1 MIHLARRAL
10 LGAPL
15 ALPSLA
21 RAQTPVARTAR
32 ILVGFPAGGTVD
44 VVARMLAEKLRGS
57 WAPQVVVEQRV
68 GAAGRLAIEAMQQA
82 ENDGTTLL
90 ITPASMVTIYPHL
103 YGDRLRYVPAR
114 DLTPISP
121 VVLYPF
127 GLAVGP
133 GAAGVNSV
141 ADLVT
146 FAKQRGGLHYA
157 SPAAGSMPHFA
168 GVVLGKAA
176 GIEVSHVPYRGAAP
190 AIADLLGGQIP
201 ASFNVIGD
209 QTEHVRA
216 GRLRMLAH
224 TNATRL
230 PRLAEVPTFIEAGFP
245 QLSFDEWFGIFLP
258 ARAPAALVSALNGL
272 LGQISQD
279 ADLKPRLEE
288 REFLAAHMGADA
300 FASRI
305 EAETRTWGPIV
316 RDSGFRPEE

>member
-10 LGAPL
+10 LAAPL
-15 ALPSLA
+15 AAPSLA

-44 VVARMLAEKLRGS
+44 VVARMLAEKLRGA

-114 DLTPISP
+114 DLTPVSP
-121 VVLYPF
+121 VVVYPF

-133 GAAGVNSV
+133 GAPGVNTV
-141 ADLVT
+141 ADLVA
-146 FAKQRGGLHYA
+146 FARQRGGLNYA

-168 GVVLGKAA
+168 GVVLGQAA
-176 GIEVSHVPYRGAAP
+176 GIEVTHVPYRGAAP
-190 AIADLLGGQIP
+190 AIADLLGGQIA

-209 QTEHVRA
+209 QTEHHRA

-230 PRLAEVPTFIEAGFP
+230 PRLPDVPTFIEAGFP

-258 ARAPAALVSALNGL
+258 ARAPVPLVAALNGL
-272 LGQISQD
+272 LGQIAQD
-279 ADLKPRLEE
+279 PELKPRFEE
-288 REFLAAHMGADA
+288 REFIPAHLGADA

-305 EAETRTWGPIV
+305 EAETRRWGPIV

>member
-1 MIHLARRAL
+1 MNHLARRAL
-10 LGAPL
+10 LAAPL
-15 ALPSLA
+15 AAPSLA

-44 VVARMLAEKLRGS
+44 VVARMLAEKLRGA

-103 YGDRLRYVPAR
+103 YGERLRYVPAR
-114 DLTPISP
+114 DLTPVSP
-121 VVLYPF
+121 VVVYPF

-133 GAAGVNSV
+133 GAPGANTV
-141 ADLVT
+141 ADLVA
-146 FAKQRGGLHYA
+146 FARQRGGLNYA

-168 GVVLGKAA
+168 GVVLGQAA
-176 GIEVSHVPYRGAAP
+176 GIEVTHVPYRGAAP
-190 AIADLLGGQIP
+190 AIADLLGGQIA

-209 QTEHVRA
+209 QTEHHRA

-230 PRLAEVPTFIEAGFP
+230 PRLPDVPTFIEAGFP

-258 ARAPAALVSALNGL
+258 ARAPVPLVAALNGL
-272 LGQISQD
+272 LGQIAQD
-279 ADLKPRLEE
+279 PELKPRFEE
-288 REFLAAHMGADA
+288 REFIPAHLGADA
-300 FASRI
+300 FGSRI
-305 EAETRTWGPIV
+305 EAETRRWGPIV
-316 RDSGFRPEE
+316 RESGFRPEE

>member
-1 MIHLARRAL
+1 MNHLARRAL
-10 LGAPL
+10 LAAPL
-15 ALPSLA
+15 AAPSLA
-21 RAQTPVARTAR
+21 RAQPPVARTAR

-44 VVARMLAEKLRGS
+44 VVARMLAEKLRGA

-103 YGDRLRYVPAR
+103 YGERLRYVPAR
-114 DLTPISP
+114 DLTPVSP
-121 VVLYPF
+121 VVVYPF

-133 GAAGVNSV
+133 GAPGVNTV
-141 ADLVT
+141 ADLVA
-146 FAKQRGGLHYA
+146 FARQRGGLNYA

-168 GVVLGKAA
+168 GVVLGQAA
-176 GIEVSHVPYRGAAP
+176 GIEVTHVPYRGAAP
-190 AIADLLGGQIP
+190 AIADLLGGQIA

-209 QTEHVRA
+209 QTEHHRA

-230 PRLAEVPTFIEAGFP
+230 PRLPDVPTFIEAGFP

-258 ARAPAALVSALNGL
+258 ARAPAGLVAALNGL
-272 LGQISQD
+272 LGQAGQD
-279 ADLKPRLEE
+279 PELKPRFEE
-288 REFLAAHMGADA
+288 REFIPAHLGADA

-305 EAETRTWGPIV
+305 EAETRRWGPIV